1 MSKSHCSLGRI
12 RRIAIRP
19 YYIYNATRT
28 QMLKCYRCRRIVS
41 PDSRS
46 TPHGVCP
53 FCSTAFHCCMNCLY
67 YDESS
72 PYKCS
77 ESAADWVPDKEKANF
92 CQYFEYLQPE
102 I

>member
-1 MSKSHCSLGRI
+1 
-12 RRIAIRP
+12 
-19 YYIYNATRT
+19 
-28 QMLKCYRCRRIVS
+28 
-41 PDSRS
+41 
-46 TPHGVCP
+46 
-53 FCSTAFHCCMNCLY
+53 MNCLY

-102 I
+102 ILKKDMEVGGSRASWETLWKKAQ

>member
-1 MSKSHCSLGRI
+1 
-12 RRIAIRP
+12 
-19 YYIYNATRT
+19 
-28 QMLKCYRCRRIVS
+28 MLKCYRCRRIVS

-102 I
+102 ILKKDMEVDGSRAYWETLWKKAQ